1 MYGGALKGEF
11 TGSGDCSR
19 GDLVRDVLSSREK
32 GVRGTCCAFPKL
44 SFLLFKFFVFRL
56 YQATIYFLYWSITA
70 LQYCVSLCST
80 TM

>member
-44 SFLLFKFFVFRL
+44 SFLLFKFFCF
-56 YQATIYFLYWSITA
+56 
-70 LQYCVSLCST
+70 
-80 TM
+80 